1 MTATMQNPKM
11 RQAEHSVLLRRVL
24 PLLLL
29 LCLVF
34 GVGALVIQ
42 HLVGRNT
49 PTVDLDAYRAE
60 MLEALQQREGEYD
73 AQSIVL
79 TGTTPVAAKQL
90 AELLG
95 AELRITT
102 TGSFATLTLPEGVTL
117 LDVCQNDAYLE
128 VLPQMSI
135 DYQASI
141 SDLSLEEDTAEED
154 GERLPSRP
162 QYTVTDGS
170 YTLQTYLDYMNLRN
184 VWATTKG
191 AGVTVAVIDTGI
203 DTDHPEF
210 AGRISEYSYNAT
222 EDKIVKD
229 YLLSDGSYDWSLI
242 EDEQGHGTAV
252 AGVIGASMNSDEVV
266 GIAPEVTLLVIKA
279 ECDEKGTFLR
289 TSDLVFGLYYAIER
303 DVSVV
308 NMSFGGPGDNPY
320 AEPAQLAADS
330 DIICVAAAG
339 NDATAE
345 LTYPAADENVIGVGA
360 LGADSWELAEYSNYG
375 ENVDLV
381 APGTTYTTLMD
392 GKYGTKNGTSLACP
406 AAVGAIAL
414 LRSQYEYQYTEYREI
429 QELIYASCYDLGD
442 LGCDWYYGYGAIDV
456 SALILEEQG
465 RITFNM
471 MTDELENLEQIFI
484 RNHTLQS
491 IPEPERL
498 YAVFDGWYYDPQ
510 CTEEYNWYSDEF
522 SSDLT
527 LYAHWVNEDDGIPF
541 TYVELEDGTIEIRS
555 YTGHRRYITVPDKID
570 GKIVSSIGTAA
581 FAGQT
586 RLREVILPKQ
596 LKYIKGSAFAGC
608 NNLLHI
614 DIPDTVVSIG
624 GEAFSDNV
632 RLSYVAFGSNSQLK
646 SVGAMAFKSCSK
658 LQRFELPATLIEM
671 NGSAFF
677 GATNLTAFSVRAGNA
692 AFSAQDGVLFNSEKT
707 ALVCYPA
714 GLRGEYTIPNG
725 VSVIGDYAFAMSR
738 ITAVDLDGVQSVK
751 ECAFKGSKLQSVVIP
766 DSVTEMGK
774 AAFSNSLDLASVT
787 LGNGL
792 TKISSY
798 AFSDC
803 WSLTSIEIPA
813 SISSIDG
820 CAFAG
825 TVSLAT
831 LTFAENSQLAKI
843 GLAAFS
849 ESGVRS
855 VVFPNTLTAI
865 GDDAFRHCK
874 CLSAVD
880 FSKASNLTTI
890 GAFAFSKTQLKTVTL
905 PASLTVLREGAFAD
919 CGALTD
925 IKVAAG
931 NTVYVDLDGVVYNK
945 AITEIVAYPAG
956 NARTSY
962 AIEGTVTAIGENTFH
977 GAGNL
982 NSVSLPEGLQAIRRQ
997 AFYKCS
1003 GLQFMQIPDSVTQI
1017 GAESFALCWS
1027 LSSVT
1032 LSDNSSLPRISYHA
1046 FSDCGL

>member
-1 MTATMQNPKM
+1 
-11 RQAEHSVLLRRVL
+11 
-24 PLLLL
+24 
-29 LCLVF
+29 
-34 GVGALVIQ
+34 
-42 HLVGRNT
+42 
-49 PTVDLDAYRAE
+49 
-60 MLEALQQREGEYD
+60 
-73 AQSIVL
+73 
-79 TGTTPVAAKQL
+79 
-90 AELLG
+90 
-95 AELRITT
+95 
-102 TGSFATLTLPEGVTL
+102 
-117 LDVCQNDAYLE
+117 
-128 VLPQMSI
+128 
-135 DYQASI
+135 
-141 SDLSLEEDTAEED
+141 
-154 GERLPSRP
+154 
-162 QYTVTDGS
+162 
-170 YTLQTYLDYMNLRN
+170 
-184 VWATTKG
+184 
-191 AGVTVAVIDTGI
+191 
-203 DTDHPEF
+203 
-210 AGRISEYSYNAT
+210 
-222 EDKIVKD
+222 
-229 YLLSDGSYDWSLI
+229 
-242 EDEQGHGTAV
+242 
-252 AGVIGASMNSDEVV
+252 
-266 GIAPEVTLLVIKA
+266 
-279 ECDEKGTFLR
+279 
-289 TSDLVFGLYYAIER
+289 
-303 DVSVV
+303 
-308 NMSFGGPGDNPY
+308 
-320 AEPAQLAADS
+320 
-330 DIICVAAAG
+330 
-339 NDATAE
+339 
-345 LTYPAADENVIGVGA
+345 
-360 LGADSWELAEYSNYG
+360 
-375 ENVDLV
+375 
-381 APGTTYTTLMD
+381 
-392 GKYGTKNGTSLACP
+392 
-406 AAVGAIAL
+406 
-414 LRSQYEYQYTEYREI
+414 REI

-751 ECAFKGSKLQSVVIP
+751 ECAFNGSKLQSVVIP

-831 LTFAENSQLAKI
+831 LTFAENSQLTTI
-843 GLAAFS
+843 GATAFS
-849 ESGVRS
+849 GSGVRS

-956 NARTSY
+956 NVRTSY
-962 AIEGTVTAIGENTFH
+962 AVEGTVTAIGENAFR
-977 GAGNL
+977 GAEHL

-1046 FSDCGL
+1046 FSDCGLTSFRVPANVSTIAQGAFEGCRYMTSFTFAANSKLPSISAYMFDGCDNLQSITFENGSALTSIQAHGLEGMRKLTSIDFGDAKITNIDNFAFRFCESLTSIVIPEGVTNIGRFAFYYCDGLTDVTLPASLEHIGRFAFLGADNVNLYFASTTMPPALDEDWDYGIRGYYLGVTNVTETEEWKYATMTDGGIALLEYLGSAKTLDLSALNLGGKITNIGGRAFAFSSVESVVLPNTLVTIQAEAFLHSALKSVTVPASVEFIGREAFAYTPIEDLRFAADGKL